1 MTMMPRDDGAL
12 VKMDM
17 EMEMVVMRRCE
28 LAIQRS
34 LRHAA
39 GFFFEVRED
48 EESKPL
54 SQASFFFFSVTALP

>member
-28 LAIQRS
+28 SAIQRS
-34 LRHAA
+34 LRHAT
-39 GFFFEVRED
+39 GFFFGVRED

-54 SQASFFFFSVTALP
+54 S